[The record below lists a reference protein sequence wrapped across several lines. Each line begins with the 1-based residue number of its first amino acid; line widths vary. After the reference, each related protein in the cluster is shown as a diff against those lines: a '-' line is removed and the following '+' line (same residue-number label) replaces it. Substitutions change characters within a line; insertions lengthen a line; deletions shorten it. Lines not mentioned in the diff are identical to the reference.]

1 MAIPKLA
8 MIPSGYKDGKVYSV
22 LPTNGDGDFT
32 FSRGSNATRVNK
44 DGLIETMPL
53 ELGSELIVNG
63 DFSNGLTDWTE
74 NGGSYATIVSGALN
88 SNNTNSGSWHSEN
101 ISQDVSFVNN
111 KVYLASFKARNVSG
125 NSNLRITQGAN
136 VIFTTNLTSSFVD
149 YEVFYTANADNGSI
163 RIFCNDSV
171 GQFEIDNVSVK
182 EVISGLDL
190 PRLDYTDSSC
200 PSLLLEPQSTNLV
213 EYSEDFSEWNK
224 TSGATTTSDY
234 GVSPSGL
241 QDSTRVQFSTSNE
254 QIYIGSGTHSGNTE
268 VASLYIKGVSGESIQ
283 FGVGTNTA
291 QGTTITLNGNWQRIT
306 QESTSGSVLI
316 IGNYS
321 ATATDF
327 EIWGAQLEEQSY
339 ATSYIPTN
347 GSVQTRLADECNGAG
362 NASTFNDSEGVLY
375 AEISALAD
383 DTTDRSVSISDGT
396 TSNTIRIEYLTVSNA
411 IWAVVTNTSTGGN
424 QAILQYTSPDITINN
439 KVAIKYK
446 ENDFSLYVNGIEVA
460 TDTSGVTFSTN
471 TLNTLSFNRGN
482 VDRDFYGKVKDVRY
496 YNTALTDAELEA
508 LTQ

>member
-1 MAIPKLA
+1 MAIPSLA

-53 ELGSELIVNG
+53 ELGSELV
-63 DFSNGLTDWTE
+63 T
-74 NGGSYATIVSGALN
+74 NGGFDTNSDWSESGSTLPYMTISSGVLN
-88 SNNTNSGSWHSEN
+88 SNNTNSGNWHTEN

-111 KVYLASFKARNVSG
+111 KLYLVSFKARNVSG
-125 NSNLRITQGAN
+125 DSNLRLTQGAN
-136 VIFTTNLTSSFVD
+136 VIFSENIGSGFSD
-149 YEVFYTANADNGSI
+149 YSAIYTADADDGSI
-163 RIFCNDSV
+163 RAFCNSAV

-182 EVISGLDL
+182 EVISGFDL

-241 QDSTRVQFSTSNE
+241 QDSTRLQLSMSNE
-254 QIYIGSGTHSGNTE
+254 QIYIGLGTHSGNTE
-268 VASLYIKGVSGESIQ
+268 VASLYIKGVSGETVQ
-283 FGVGTNTA
+283 FGVGNNIG
-291 QGTTITLNGNWQRIT
+291 QGNTITLDGNWQRIT
-306 QESTSGSVLI
+306 QESTSGTILI
-316 IGNYS
+316 IGNKD

-327 EIWGAQLEEQSY
+327 EIWGAQVEEQSY

-347 GSVQTRLADECNGAG
+347 GSVQTRYADECNGAG

-375 AEISALAD
+375 AEIAALAD
-383 DTTDRSVSISDGT
+383 DSTDRRITISDGT
-396 TSNTIRIEYLTVSNA
+396 TANRMTIGFDNASNKIKYFLISSNTSQVSEDVSVSN
-411 IWAVVTNTSTGGN
+411 
-424 QAILQYTSPDITINN
+424 ITKFN
-439 KVAIKYK
+439 KIAFLYK
-446 ENDFSLYVNGIEVA
+446 ENDFKLYMNGSLIA
-460 TDTSGVTFSTN
+460 SDTSGSTFSAN
-471 TLNTLSFNRGN
+471 TLNVLNFSGFSPNSQK
-482 VDRDFYGKVKDVRY
+482 FEGKIKDVRV
-496 YNTALTDAELEA
+496 YNTALTDAELAE